1 MPRFYKIRWRDKD
14 KIELNK
20 AIKNFNSKLNRLYKK
35 GLDINLPDKIK
46 LKEIKERIY
55 SRKDFTIELN
65 RLKNFTKKGAELP
78 ANIGNEKIT
87 KWEYNE
93 VKKAIRRDNIRKK
106 KEEEEK
112 RSEVYENGNI
122 IGRRIGIELLEYKPR
137 STDIRNKSYQEFKKL
152 QQLFFNRNDKYSY
165 ERKKGYLENYI
176 KSLNDYK
183 FMKEYNEVIKK
194 LEEMNLDNFIKLIDN
209 GTLPEINEYYYIEN
223 MYHTWNQLLS
233 ALGIDSNYDYDELY
247 L

>member
-1 MPRFYKIRWRDKD
+1 MPRISKIHWRDKD

-35 GLDINLPDKIK
+35 GLDVNLPDKIK

-55 SRKDFTIELN
+55 SRNDFKIELN
-65 RLKNFTKKGAELP
+65 RLKNFTKKGAESSVEL
-78 ANIGNEKIT
+78 GHGKVT

-93 VKKAIRRDNIRKK
+93 VKKAIKRDNTRKK
-106 KEEEEK
+106 KEEKERKAEI
-112 RSEVYENGNI
+112 YENGEL

-137 STDIRNKSYQEFKKL
+137 STDISHISYQEFKSFKRI
-152 QQLFFNRNDKYSY
+152 FFNRNDKYSY

-176 KSLNDYK
+176 KSLSDYK
-183 FMKEYNEVIKK
+183 SMNEYNEVVKI
-194 LEEMNLDNFIKLIDN
+194 LQNMNLDKFIKLIDD

-223 MYHTWNQLLS
+223 MAYTWNQLLYS
-233 ALGIDSNYDYDELY
+233 LGIDSKYDYDELY
-247 L
+247 M

>member
-1 MPRFYKIRWRDKD
+1 MPRIYKIRWRDKD

-35 GLDINLPDKIK
+35 GVDINLPDKIK

-55 SRKDFTIELN
+55 SRKDFTLEIN

-78 ANIGNEKIT
+78 ANIGNEKVT

-93 VKKAIRRDNIRKK
+93 VKKAIKRDNIRKR

-112 RSEVYENGNI
+112 RSEVYENGEL

-137 STDIRNKSYQEFKKL
+137 SSDIRNRSYQEFKKL
-152 QQLFFNRNDKYSY
+152 QQIFFNRNDKYSY

-176 KSLNDYK
+176 KSLSDYK
-183 FMKEYNEVIKK
+183 SMNEYNEVIKR
-194 LEEMNLDNFIKLIDN
+194 LEKMNLDKFIKLIDD

-223 MYHTWNQLLS
+223 MVYTWNQLLYS
-233 ALGIDSNYDYDELY
+233 LGIESNYDYDELY
-247 L
+247 M

>member
-1 MPRFYKIRWRDKD
+1 MPGIHKIHWRDKD

-35 GLDINLPDKIK
+35 GLDVNLPDKIK

-55 SRKDFTIELN
+55 SRNDFKTELN

-78 ANIGNEKIT
+78 AEIGSGKVT

-93 VKKAIRRDNIRKK
+93 VKKAIRRDNARKK
-106 KEEEEK
+106 KEEKER
-112 RSEVYENGNI
+112 RSEIYENGEL

-137 STDIRNKSYQEFKKL
+137 STDISKRSYQEFKKL
-152 QQLFFNRNDKYSY
+152 QKIFFNRNDKYSY
-165 ERKKGYLENYI
+165 ERKRGYLENYI
-176 KSLNDYK
+176 KSLSDYK
-183 FMKEYNEVIKK
+183 SMNEYNDVIKI
-194 LEEMNLDNFIKLIDN
+194 LQNMNPDKFIKLIDD

-223 MYHTWNQLLS
+223 MTYTWNQLLYS
-233 ALGIDSNYDYDELY
+233 LGIDSKYDYDELY
-247 L
+247 M